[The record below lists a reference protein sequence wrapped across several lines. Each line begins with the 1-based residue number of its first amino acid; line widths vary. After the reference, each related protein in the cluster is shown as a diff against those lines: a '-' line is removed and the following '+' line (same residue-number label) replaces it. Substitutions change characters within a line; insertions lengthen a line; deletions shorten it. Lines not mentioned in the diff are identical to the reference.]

1 MALIKCKECEKE
13 ISSEA
18 VNCPSCGA
26 PVKPTKKKGGFLNF
40 LKKMVITWLVIV
52 AVFYAGFLY
61 IQNVMEENR
70 IQAEKTK
77 AEDAQ
82 KAKLKAIED
91 KKKAEEAAKLK
102 VIEDKKKAEEAA
114 AKAKAEAE
122 ELEKNLENAE
132 YLSDKFG
139 IFAGVA
145 CRRPVENQAKFSFE
159 WTDGFLD
166 SKFPSYLV
174 KTIAP
179 GVLTVT
185 GSKIKFQNAFG
196 AMRFMKYQCDYDVKN
211 KKVLLPVRVAEK

>member
-13 ISSEA
+13 ISSDA
-18 VNCPSCGA
+18 LNCPSCGA
-26 PVKPTKKKGGFLNF
+26 PVKPIKKKGGFLNF
-40 LKKMVITWLVIV
+40 LKKMVITWLVIA

-77 AEDAQ
+77 AEDAE
-82 KAKLKAIED
+82 KAKLNA
-91 KKKAEEAAKLK
+91 
-102 VIEDKKKAEEAA
+102 IEDKKKAEEAA

-122 ELEKNLENAE
+122 ELENNLENAE

-166 SKFPSYLV
+166 SKFPSYVV

>member
-13 ISSEA
+13 ISSDA
-18 VNCPSCGA
+18 VNCPSCGS
-26 PVKPTKKKGGFLNF
+26 PVKPIKKKGGFLNF
-40 LKKMVITWLVIV
+40 LKKMVITWLVIA

-77 AEDAQ
+77 AEDAE

-122 ELEKNLENAE
+122 ELENNLENAE
-132 YLSDKFG
+132 YLRKIVGTISEISCKNA
-139 IFAGVA
+139 I
-145 CRRPVENQAKFSFE
+145 EKQAKYDFE
-159 WTDGFLD
+159 WTDRLY
-166 SKFPSYLV
+166 KFPSYLV
-174 KTIAP
+174 ETKAP
-179 GVLTVT
+179 GILTLV
-185 GSKIKFQNAFG
+185 GDKIKMQNAMG
-196 AMRFMKYQCDYDVKN
+196 AMRFMKYHCDYDVRDKE
-211 KKVLLPVRVAEK
+211 VLAVRVFPR